1 MTWQDQT
8 VFVTGATGFIGGRIC
23 ERLVLANTAKVRAL
37 VHSPHKAA
45 RIARL
50 PIELVRGSLLY
61 RDSLRSAL
69 GDATIVIHCGL
80 GNARGIVRGTENLLT
95 VAADAGVAKFIHMS
109 TAAVHGLTPPP
120 GSETE
125 ETPVRPTGDN
135 YCDNKRR
142 AERVVARF
150 GRRGMHTVILRPS
163 IVYGPYSAWSTRMI
177 HNLRQH
183 TVALIDGGRGACNT
197 IYVDNLIDAIFLAL
211 SNDAASQ
218 EIFFVTDGEAI
229 TWGEFIRAHVAMLG
243 VAESLPEISSAQ
255 VLAYHKQRPGLL
267 KGSVKA
273 TAQALRSRQFREILM
288 QIPLTQ
294 RALSGAW
301 DWLESLSEDRRQMV
315 RSRLGVR
322 RAPKN
327 SQGTTQNVPMPDEVD
342 FATQTGSVFFRIDKA
357 RRILGYEPRVPFRQG
372 IAIVEQWMRHANYI

>member
-1 MTWQDQT
+1 MTWQNQT

-23 ERLVLANTAKVRAL
+23 ERLFLANTAKVRAL
-37 VHSPHKAA
+37 VHSTHKAA

-50 PIELVRGSLLY
+50 PIELVRGSLLD

-69 GDATIVIHCGL
+69 GDAKIVIHCGL

-95 VAADAGVAKFIHMS
+95 VAAESGVERFIHMS
-109 TAAVHGLTPPP
+109 TAAVYGLTPPP

-125 ETPVRPTGDN
+125 DAPVRPTGDN

-163 IVYGPYSAWSTRMI
+163 IVYGPYSAWSTRLI

-197 IYVDNLIDAIFLAL
+197 IYVDNLIDAIFLGL

-218 EIFFVTDGEAI
+218 EIFFVTDGETI
-229 TWGEFIRAHVAMLG
+229 TWGDFIRAHVAMLG
-243 VAESLPEISSAQ
+243 LRDNLPEISSAQ
-255 VLAYHKQRPGLL
+255 VRDFYKQQPGLL
-267 KGSVKA
+267 KSSVKA
-273 TAQALRSRQFREILM
+273 TGQALRSRQFREILM

-294 RALSGAW
+294 RVLSGAW
-301 DWLESLSEDRRQMV
+301 DWLESLNEERRQMV

-322 RAPKN
+322 RPSKN
-327 SQGTTQNVPMPDEVD
+327 SQGMKQNAPMPDEVD

-357 RRILGYEPRVPFRQG
+357 RKILGYEPRVPFRQG
-372 IAIVEQWMRHANYI
+372 IALVEQWMRHTNYI

>member
-1 MTWQDQT
+1 MTWQQQT

-50 PIELVRGSLLY
+50 PIELVHGSLLD
-61 RDSLRSAL
+61 RDSLRAAL
-69 GDATIVIHCGL
+69 GDAKIVIHCGL
-80 GNARGIVRGTENLLT
+80 GNARGIVRGAENLLT
-95 VAADAGVAKFIHMS
+95 LAAEAGVEKFIHMS

-125 ETPVRPTGDN
+125 EAPVRPTGDN
-135 YCDNKRR
+135 YCDNKGR

-163 IVYGPYSAWSTRMI
+163 IVYGPYSSWSTRLI

-183 TVALIDGGRGACNT
+183 TVALIDGGGGACNT
-197 IYVDNLIDAIFLAL
+197 IYIDNLIDAIFLAL
-211 SNDAASQ
+211 GNDAAREQ
-218 EIFFVTDGEAI
+218 IFFVTDGEAI
-229 TWGEFIRAHVAMLG
+229 TWGEFIGAHMAMLCLH
-243 VAESLPEISSAQ
+243 ENLPEISGAQ
-255 VLAYHKQRPGLL
+255 VRAYHKRQPGLFT
-267 KGSVKA
+267 GSVRA
-273 TAQALRSRQFREILM
+273 TGQALRTRQFREILM
-288 QIPLTQ
+288 QIPITQ
-294 RALSGAW
+294 RLLSGAW
-301 DWLESLSEDRRQMV
+301 DWLESLSEERRAMV

-322 RAPKN
+322 PPGN
-327 SQGTTQNVPMPDEVD
+327 SNTTTQNVPMPDEVD

-357 RRILGYEPRVPFRQG
+357 RKILGYEPRVPFRQG
-372 IAIVEQWMRHANYI
+372 IALVERWMRHANYI